1 MQGSKLA
8 KTVMAVIGVTVA
20 LAFFAPPVI
29 KLKDPAMIIVILIGV
44 AAMIYSAIEFVRDKD
59 D

>member
-1 MQGSKLA
+1 MQGKFAKIVMSVLA
-8 KTVMAVIGVTVA
+8 VSMA

-29 KLKDPAMIIVILIGV
+29 KLKDPAMIVVILIGV

-59 D
+59 E

>member
-1 MQGSKLA
+1 MQGKIVKIVMSVIALA
-8 KTVMAVIGVTVA
+8 MV

-29 KLKDPAMIIVILIGV
+29 KLKDPAMTIIILIGV
-44 AAMIYSAIEFVRDKD
+44 AAMIYSIVEFVRDKD